1 MIKHL
6 FHLCIFTAAFLIIP
20 SHVFAQCTSA
30 IPGLPAG
37 SNIPC
42 NNNIPGPVT
51 PVGTYDPNDAASP
64 NANKNTSDFCD
75 ADFMNQIHAR
85 AFLETSREIMTAQL
99 LVPKPDSV
107 LEYSCFDQRVRD
119 IARIAG
125 PDIFS
130 NSNAWVGSA
139 GGVYGTIANPGAAD
153 ITLGV
158 FMGTG
163 RYETVLNNVVM
174 ASLNNFVNTNNFT
187 HTFLGGTQ
195 STADDTIA
203 ANIAGAG
210 STCRHMRNVWQ
221 LAKCEDV
228 MPPMFFTTFTGIGSS
243 TNIITDDI
251 RDVAL
256 TGLPACGTN
265 LLVPELLQ
273 IANNDGGVY
282 AYKEDIVPYLD
293 YMTTTPSGTC
303 ADPIRTGLQVT
314 QEEFNYPVGAP
325 PTLLNRQIF
334 EDHVCPN
341 PGCFYRHS
349 STSCEQ
355 AP

>member
-75 ADFMNQIHAR
+75 ADFMNQIHPS
-85 AFLETSREIMTAQL
+85 AFLETSH
-99 LVPKPDSV
+99 
-107 LEYSCFDQRVRD
+107 
-119 IARIAG
+119 
-125 PDIFS
+125 DIFS